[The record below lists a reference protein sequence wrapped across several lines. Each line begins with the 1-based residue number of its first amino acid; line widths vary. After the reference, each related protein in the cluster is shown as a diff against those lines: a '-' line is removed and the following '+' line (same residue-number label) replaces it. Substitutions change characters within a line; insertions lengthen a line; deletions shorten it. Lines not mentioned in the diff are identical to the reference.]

1 MKKKQFLALVMVFAA
16 VIIGFIDGVI
26 FGRLFTVLAFM
37 TLGFFGWLF
46 LYKTLMGKYPCFW
59 LISWMAKQ
67 NNKRFQVG
75 TENIFYKRLMD
86 WWEKIALDEVKK
98 AEKLED
104 IKQLIEIIPVWGDA
118 YLLAQAKI
126 DKLKQT

>member
-1 MKKKQFLALVMVFAA
+1 
-16 VIIGFIDGVI
+16 
-26 FGRLFTVLAFM
+26 
-37 TLGFFGWLF
+37 
-46 LYKTLMGKYPCFW
+46 MGKYPCFW
-59 LISWMAKQ
+59 LISWMARQ
-67 NNKRFQVG
+67 NNKRFQIG
-75 TENIFYKRLMD
+75 TEVGFYKRLMD

-98 AEKLED
+98 TEKLED